1 MRFKKNPSSKEVGE
15 FEEYLC
21 ILYLIRKDEACLE
34 KMEKIIQD
42 KNWKKKI
49 SAGLML
55 NQMEYEKIRE
65 LKLSSWKRRRE
76 KTRFY

>member
-1 MRFKKNPSSKEVGE
+1 MRE

-21 ILYLIRKDEACLE
+21 ILQLIRKDEAFPE

-49 SAGLML
+49 SVGLML
-55 NQMEYEKIRE
+55 NQMEYQKIRE
-65 LKLSSWKRRRE
+65 LKLSSRKRRGE
-76 KTRFY
+76 NEIPLKP

>member
-1 MRFKKNPSSKEVGE
+1 MKE

-21 ILYLIRKDEACLE
+21 ILQLIREDEAFQE

-49 SAGLML
+49 SVVLIL
-55 NQMEYEKIRE
+55 NQMEYQEIRE
-65 LKLSSWKRRRE
+65 LKLSPRKRRGE
-76 KTRFY
+76 N

>member
-1 MRFKKNPSSKEVGE
+1 MKE

-21 ILYLIRKDEACLE
+21 ILQLIREDEVFLE

-49 SAGLML
+49 SVGLML
-55 NQMEYEKIRE
+55 NQMEYQEIRE
-65 LKLSSWKRRRE
+65 LKLSSGKRRGE
-76 KTRFY
+76 N